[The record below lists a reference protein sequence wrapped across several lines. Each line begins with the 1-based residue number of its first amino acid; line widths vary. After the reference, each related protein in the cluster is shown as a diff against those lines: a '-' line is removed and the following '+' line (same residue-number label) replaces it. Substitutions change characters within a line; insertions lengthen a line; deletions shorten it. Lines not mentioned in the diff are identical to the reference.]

1 MAYYLTYL
9 TDLRKIRKRNR
20 KLVISIKVKQDC
32 LDLYKPNRQELQKAV
47 KM

>member
-9 TDLRKIRKRNR
+9 TDLRKIRKRNG

-47 KM
+47 KT